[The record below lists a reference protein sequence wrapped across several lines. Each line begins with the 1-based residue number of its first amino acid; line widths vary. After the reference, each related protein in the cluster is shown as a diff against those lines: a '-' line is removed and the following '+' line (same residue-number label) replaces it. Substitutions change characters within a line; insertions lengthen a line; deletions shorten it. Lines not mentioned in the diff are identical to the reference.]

1 MDKQPTRGRV
11 KKADLLPDSIR
22 KPLLE
27 MLREKRFT
35 QVQVREEI
43 NRLIEEAGLPDVMK
57 LSRGAV
63 WRLASE
69 NEEVARDL
77 RDLREQTKAMV
88 AELGDKPTGDTTTLI
103 LEMTRSLL
111 FRKLRAARRDLE
123 DDGEID
129 IGLLKNIML
138 AVQRLESAAE
148 RSMKRE
154 KEIRAAFAEEMA
166 KAVTE
171 ELHGVDGM
179 SEKLEAQIAD
189 ILLGKA

>member
-43 NRLIEEAGLPDVMK
+43 NRLIEEAGLPDEMK

-123 DDGEID
+123 DDGKID
-129 IGLLKNIML
+129 IDLLKNIML

-166 KAVTE
+166 NAVSD
-171 ELHGVDGM
+171 ELRGTDGM
-179 SEKLEAQIAD
+179 SEQLEARIKGV
-189 ILLGKA
+189 LLGKA

>member
-1 MDKQPTRGRV
+1 MDKPTRGRV

-43 NRLIEEAGLPDVMK
+43 NRLIEEAGLPDEMK

-166 KAVTE
+166 SAVTD
-171 ELHGVDGM
+171 ELRGTDGM
-179 SEKLEAQIAD
+179 SEQLEARIRD
-189 ILLGKA
+189 VLLGKA

>member
-1 MDKQPTRGRV
+1 MDKPTRGRV

-43 NRLIEEAGLPDVMK
+43 NRLIEEAGLPDEMK

-138 AVQRLESAAE
+138 AVQCLESAAE

-154 KEIRAAFAEEMA
+154 KEIREAFAEEMA
-166 KAVTE
+166 SAVTD
-171 ELHGVDGM
+171 ELRGTDGM
-179 SEKLEAQIAD
+179 SEELETRIRGV
-189 ILLGKA
+189 LMGKA

>member
-22 KPLLE
+22 NPLLE

-35 QVQVREEI
+35 QVQVRAEI
-43 NRLIEEAGLPDVMK
+43 NRLIEEAGLPDEMK

>member
-1 MDKQPTRGRV
+1 MDKPTRGRV

-43 NRLIEEAGLPDVMK
+43 NRLIEEAGLPDEMK

-77 RDLREQTKAMV
+77 RDLREQTKAMI

>member
-1 MDKQPTRGRV
+1 MDKPPTRGRV

-43 NRLIEEAGLPDVMK
+43 NRLIEEAGLPDEMK

-166 KAVTE
+166 NAVTD
-171 ELHGVDGM
+171 ELRGADGM
-179 SEKLEAQIAD
+179 SEQLEARIKGV
-189 ILLGKA
+189 LLGKA

>member
-1 MDKQPTRGRV
+1 MDKPTRGRV

-43 NRLIEEAGLPDVMK
+43 NRLIEEAGLPDEMK

-88 AELGDKPTGDTTTLI
+88 VELGDKPTGDTTALI
-103 LEMTRSLL
+103 LEMARSLL

-123 DDGEID
+123 DDSEID

-138 AVQRLESAAE
+138 AIQRLESAAE

-154 KEIRAAFAEEMA
+154 KEIESAFAEKMA
-166 KAVTE
+166 NTITD
-171 ELHGVDGM
+171 ELRGTDGM
-179 SEKLEAQIAD
+179 SEELEASIRR

>member
-1 MDKQPTRGRV
+1 MDKPTRGRV
-11 KKADLLPDSIR
+11 KKVDLLPDSIR

-35 QVQVREEI
+35 QVQVRAEI
-43 NRLIEEAGLPDVMK
+43 NRLIEEAGLPDEMK

>member
-27 MLREKRFT
+27 MLREKRLT

-43 NRLIEEAGLPDVMK
+43 NRLIEEAGLPDEMK

-88 AELGDKPTGDTTTLI
+88 AELGDKPTGDTTALI

-123 DDGEID
+123 DDSEID

-166 KAVTE
+166 SAVTD
-171 ELHGVDGM
+171 ELRGTDGM
-179 SEKLEAQIAD
+179 SEQLEARIRD
-189 ILLGKA
+189 VLLGKA

>member
-1 MDKQPTRGRV
+1 MDKPTRGRV

-43 NRLIEEAGLPDVMK
+43 NRLIEEAGLPDEMK

-103 LEMTRSLL
+103 LEMTRSML

-166 KAVTE
+166 SAVTD
-171 ELHGVDGM
+171 ELRGSDGM
-179 SEKLEAQIAD
+179 SEELEASIRR

>member
-1 MDKQPTRGRV
+1 MDKPTRGRV

-43 NRLIEEAGLPDVMK
+43 NRLIEEAGLPDEMK

-88 AELGDKPTGDTTTLI
+88 AELGDKPTGDTTALI

-123 DDGEID
+123 DDSEID
-129 IGLLKNIML
+129 IGLLKNTML
-138 AVQRLESAAE
+138 AIQRLESAAE

>member
-1 MDKQPTRGRV
+1 MDKPTRGRV

-22 KPLLE
+22 TPLLE

-43 NRLIEEAGLPDVMK
+43 NRLIEEAGLPDEMK

-166 KAVTE
+166 SAVTD
-171 ELHGVDGM
+171 ELRGTDGM
-179 SEKLEAQIAD
+179 SEQLEARIKGV
-189 ILLGKA
+189 LLGKA

>member
-1 MDKQPTRGRV
+1 MDKPTRGRV

-27 MLREKRFT
+27 MLREKRLT

-43 NRLIEEAGLPDVMK
+43 NRLIEEAGLPDEMK

-88 AELGDKPTGDTTTLI
+88 AELGDKPTGDTTALI

-123 DDGEID
+123 DDSEID
-129 IGLLKNIML
+129 IGLLKNTML
-138 AVQRLESAAE
+138 AIQRLESAAE

-154 KEIRAAFAEEMA
+154 KEIESAFAEKMA
-166 KAVTE
+166 DAVTK
-171 ELHGVDGM
+171 ELRGTDGM
-179 SEKLEAQIAD
+179 SEELEARIRGVLMGNA
-189 ILLGKA
+189 

>member
-1 MDKQPTRGRV
+1 MDKPTRGRV

-43 NRLIEEAGLPDVMK
+43 NRLIEEAGLPDEMK

-154 KEIRAAFAEEMA
+154 KEIRAAYAEEA
-166 KAVTE
+166 ANAVTE
-171 ELHGVDGM
+171 ELRGTDGM
-179 SEKLEAQIAD
+179 SEELEASIRH

>member
-1 MDKQPTRGRV
+1 MDKPTRGRV

-43 NRLIEEAGLPDVMK
+43 NRLIEEAGLPDEMK

-166 KAVTE
+166 SAVTD
-171 ELHGVDGM
+171 ELRGMDGM
-179 SEKLEAQIAD
+179 SEELEARIRGV
-189 ILLGKA
+189 LMGKA

>member
-1 MDKQPTRGRV
+1 MDKPTRGRV

-43 NRLIEEAGLPDVMK
+43 NRLIEEAGLPDEMK

-88 AELGDKPTGDTTTLI
+88 AELGDKPTGDTTALI

-123 DDGEID
+123 DDSEID
-129 IGLLKNIML
+129 IGLLKNTML
-138 AVQRLESAAE
+138 AIQRLESAAE

-154 KEIRAAFAEEMA
+154 KEIESAFAEKMA
-166 KAVTE
+166 NTITE
-171 ELHGVDGM
+171 ELRGSDGM
-179 SEKLEAQIAD
+179 SEELEASIRR

>member
-1 MDKQPTRGRV
+1 MDKPTRGRV

-43 NRLIEEAGLPDVMK
+43 NRLIEEAGLPDEMK

-88 AELGDKPTGDTTTLI
+88 AELGDKPTGDTTALI

-123 DDGEID
+123 DDSEID
-129 IGLLKNIML
+129 IGLLKNTML
-138 AVQRLESAAE
+138 AIQRLESAAE

-166 KAVTE
+166 SAVTD
-171 ELHGVDGM
+171 ELRGTDGM
-179 SEKLEAQIAD
+179 SEQLEARIRD
-189 ILLGKA
+189 VLLGKA

>member
-1 MDKQPTRGRV
+1 MDKPTRGRV

-43 NRLIEEAGLPDVMK
+43 NRLIEEAGLPDEMK

-154 KEIRAAFAEEMA
+154 KEIRAAYAEEA
-166 KAVTE
+166 ANAVTE
-171 ELHGVDGM
+171 ELRGTDGM
-179 SEKLEAQIAD
+179 SEELEASIRC

>member
-43 NRLIEEAGLPDVMK
+43 NRLIEEAGLPDEMK

-103 LEMTRSLL
+103 LEMTRSML

-166 KAVTE
+166 SAVTD
-171 ELHGVDGM
+171 ELRGTDGM
-179 SEKLEAQIAD
+179 SEQLEARIRD
-189 ILLGKA
+189 VLLGKA

>member
-27 MLREKRFT
+27 MLREKRLT

-43 NRLIEEAGLPDVMK
+43 NRLIEEAGLPEDMK

-88 AELGDKPTGDTTTLI
+88 AELGDKPTGDTTALI

-123 DDGEID
+123 DDSEID
-129 IGLLKNIML
+129 IGLLKNTML
-138 AVQRLESAAE
+138 AIQRLESAAE

-154 KEIRAAFAEEMA
+154 KEIRAAYAEEA
-166 KAVTE
+166 ANAVTE
-171 ELHGVDGM
+171 ELRGTDGM
-179 SEKLEAQIAD
+179 SEELEASIRR

>member
-1 MDKQPTRGRV
+1 MDKPTRGRV

-22 KPLLE
+22 KPLLG

-43 NRLIEEAGLPDVMK
+43 NRLIEEAGLPDEMK

-123 DDGEID
+123 DDGKID
-129 IGLLKNIML
+129 IDLLKNIML

-166 KAVTE
+166 NAVSD
-171 ELHGVDGM
+171 ELRGTDGM
-179 SEKLEAQIAD
+179 SEQLEARIKGV
-189 ILLGKA
+189 LLGKA

>member
-1 MDKQPTRGRV
+1 MDKPTRGRV

-43 NRLIEEAGLPDVMK
+43 NRLIEEAGLPDEMK

-123 DDGEID
+123 DDGKID
-129 IGLLKNIML
+129 IDLLKNIML

-166 KAVTE
+166 SAVTD
-171 ELHGVDGM
+171 ELRGTDGM
-179 SEKLEAQIAD
+179 SEQLEARIKGV
-189 ILLGKA
+189 LLGKA

>member
-27 MLREKRFT
+27 MLREKRLT

-43 NRLIEEAGLPDVMK
+43 NRLIEEAGLPDEMK

-103 LEMTRSLL
+103 LEMTRSML

>member
-27 MLREKRFT
+27 MLREKRLT

-43 NRLIEEAGLPDVMK
+43 NRLIEEAGLPDEMK

-154 KEIRAAFAEEMA
+154 KEIESAFAEKMA
-166 KAVTE
+166 NTITE
-171 ELHGVDGM
+171 ELRGSDGM
-179 SEKLEAQIAD
+179 SEELEASIRR

>member
-1 MDKQPTRGRV
+1 MDKPTRGRV

-43 NRLIEEAGLPDVMK
+43 NRLIEEAGLPDEMK

-123 DDGEID
+123 DDGKID
-129 IGLLKNIML
+129 IDLLKNIML

-154 KEIRAAFAEEMA
+154 KEIRAVFAEEMA
-166 KAVTE
+166 NAVSD
-171 ELHGVDGM
+171 ELRGTDGM
-179 SEKLEAQIAD
+179 SEQLEARIKGV
-189 ILLGKA
+189 LLGKA

>member
-35 QVQVREEI
+35 QVQIREEI
-43 NRLIEEAGLPDVMK
+43 NRLIEEAGLPEELK

-166 KAVTE
+166 SAVTE
-171 ELHGVDGM
+171 ELRGSDGM
-179 SEKLEAQIAD
+179 SEELEASIRH

>member
-1 MDKQPTRGRV
+1 MDKPTRGRV

-22 KPLLE
+22 NPLLE

-43 NRLIEEAGLPDVMK
+43 NRLIEEAGLPDEMK

-123 DDGEID
+123 DDGKID
-129 IGLLKNIML
+129 IDLLKNIML

-166 KAVTE
+166 SAVTD
-171 ELHGVDGM
+171 ELRGTDGM
-179 SEKLEAQIAD
+179 SEQLEARIKGV
-189 ILLGKA
+189 LLGKA

>member
-1 MDKQPTRGRV
+1 MDKPTRGRV

-35 QVQVREEI
+35 QVQIREEI
-43 NRLIEEAGLPDVMK
+43 NRLIEEAGLPDEMK

-166 KAVTE
+166 SAVTD
-171 ELHGVDGM
+171 ELRGTDGM
-179 SEKLEAQIAD
+179 SEELEARIRGV
-189 ILLGKA
+189 LMGKA

>member
-1 MDKQPTRGRV
+1 MDKPTRGRV

-35 QVQVREEI
+35 QVQIREEV
-43 NRLIEEAGLPDVMK
+43 NRLIEEAGLPEDMK

-63 WRLASE
+63 WRMAAE

-166 KAVTE
+166 SAVTD
-171 ELHGVDGM
+171 ELRGSDGM
-179 SEKLEAQIAD
+179 SEELEASIRR

>member
-1 MDKQPTRGRV
+1 MDKPTRGRV

-43 NRLIEEAGLPDVMK
+43 NRLIEEVGLPDEMK

-103 LEMTRSLL
+103 LEMTRSML

-166 KAVTE
+166 KAITE
-171 ELHGVDGM
+171 GLHGVDGM
-179 SEKLEAQIAD
+179 SEKLEAQITG

>member
-1 MDKQPTRGRV
+1 MDKPTRGRV

-22 KPLLE
+22 NPLLE
-27 MLREKRFT
+27 MLREKRLT
-35 QVQVREEI
+35 QVQIREEI
-43 NRLIEEAGLPDVMK
+43 NRLIEEAGLPEEMK

-63 WRLASE
+63 WRMAAE

-111 FRKLRAARRDLE
+111 FRKLRAARRDME

-179 SEKLEAQIAD
+179 SEKLEARITG

>member
-43 NRLIEEAGLPDVMK
+43 NRLIEEAGLPDEMK

-77 RDLREQTKAMV
+77 RDLREQTKAMI

>member
-1 MDKQPTRGRV
+1 MDKPTRGRV

-43 NRLIEEAGLPDVMK
+43 NRLIEEAGLPDEMK

-88 AELGDKPTGDTTTLI
+88 AELGDKPTGDTTALI

-154 KEIRAAFAEEMA
+154 KEIRAAYAEEA
-166 KAVTE
+166 ANAVTE
-171 ELHGVDGM
+171 ELRGTDGM
-179 SEKLEAQIAD
+179 SEELEASIRR

>member
-1 MDKQPTRGRV
+1 MDKPTRGRV

-43 NRLIEEAGLPDVMK
+43 NRLIEEAGLPDEMK

-154 KEIRAAFAEEMA
+154 KEIREAFAEEMA
-166 KAVTE
+166 SAITD
-171 ELHGVDGM
+171 ELRGTDGM
-179 SEKLEAQIAD
+179 SEELEARIRGV
-189 ILLGKA
+189 LMGKA

>member
-1 MDKQPTRGRV
+1 MDKLTRGRV

-27 MLREKRFT
+27 MLREKRCT

-43 NRLIEEAGLPDVMK
+43 NRLIEEAGLPDEMK

-166 KAVTE
+166 SAVTE
-171 ELHGVDGM
+171 ELRGTDGM
-179 SEKLEAQIAD
+179 SEQLEARIKGV
-189 ILLGKA
+189 LLGKA

>member
-1 MDKQPTRGRV
+1 MDKPTRGRV

-35 QVQVREEI
+35 QVQIREEI
-43 NRLIEEAGLPDVMK
+43 NRLIEEAGLPDEMK

-166 KAVTE
+166 SAVTD
-171 ELHGVDGM
+171 ELRGTDGM
-179 SEKLEAQIAD
+179 SEELESRIRGV
-189 ILLGKA
+189 LMGKA